1 MGAENYTLGRGE
13 LHFDKFVP
21 GTFNKTGERYLGNT
35 PELNRTTESEN
46 LDHFNSDR
54 GIRVKDKSVVL
65 EKTDSGTFVADEI
78 SDENIALW
86 FLGEQTVVA
95 QSAAATVTQ
104 VIPASQIKQ
113 GTYIQLGES
122 QANPT
127 GHRNVTIAT
136 GGVNDGATPT
146 PVAYV
151 NLDDYTVDEELGRL
165 YIVPGGAIDGTE
177 PVTVVYATAA
187 STRTQIA
194 VTDGTTIEG
203 AMRFISYNAAGP
215 RRDYYW
221 PYVQLRADGDFA
233 MKGDEWQQLSFAFDI
248 LKRTGY
254 ATEYID
260 GRPTVA

>member
-1 MGAENYTLGRGE
+1 MGSENYTLGRGE
-13 LHFDKFVP
+13 LHFDKFAP

-54 GIRVKDKSVVL
+54 GIRVKDKSIVL
-65 EKTDSGTFVADEI
+65 EKNDSGTFIADEI

-86 FLGEQTVVA
+86 FLGTQNIVA
-95 QSAAATVTQ
+95 QSATASVVQ
-104 VIPASQIKQ
+104 NIPANRVKP

-127 GHRNVTIAT
+127 GHRNVTVAT
-136 GGVNDGATPT
+136 VTSD
-146 PVAYV
+146 PVGTTFD
-151 NLDDYTVDEELGRL
+151 NLDDYTVDPELGRL
-165 YIVPGGAIDGTE
+165 YIVPGGAIDGTA
-177 PVTVVYATAA
+177 PLIVTYATAA
-187 STRTQIA
+187 STRTQI
-194 VTDGTTIEG
+194 VVGEGTTIEG
-203 AMRFISYNAAGP
+203 ALRFISYNPAGP

-248 LKRTGY
+248 LKRDGY
-254 ATEYID
+254 ASEYID
-260 GRPTVA
+260 GRPTMA

>member
-1 MGAENYTLGRGE
+1 MGSENYTLGRGE
-13 LHFDKFVP
+13 LHFDKFAP

-54 GIRVKDKSVVL
+54 GIRVKDKSIVL
-65 EKTDSGTFVADEI
+65 EKNDSGTFIADEI

-86 FLGEQTVVA
+86 FLADVGVVA
-95 QSAAATVTQ
+95 QSAAASVVQ
-104 VIPASQIKQ
+104 NIPANRLKP

-127 GHRNVTIAT
+127 GHRNITLTSVTS
-136 GGVNDGATPT
+136 D
-146 PVAYV
+146 PVGTTFD
-151 NLDDYTVDEELGRL
+151 NLDDYTVDPELGRL
-165 YIVPGGAIDGTE
+165 YIVPGGDIDGTA
-177 PVTVVYATAA
+177 PLIVTYATAA
-187 STRTQIA
+187 STRTQI
-194 VTDGTTIEG
+194 VVGDGTTIEG
-203 AMRFISYNAAGP
+203 ALRFISYNPTGP

-248 LKRTGY
+248 LKREGY
-254 ATEYID
+254 ASEYID

>member
-1 MGAENYTLGRGE
+1 MGSENYTLGRGE
-13 LHFDKFVP
+13 LHFDKFVA

-65 EKTDSGTFVADEI
+65 EKNDSGTFIADEI

-86 FLGEQTVVA
+86 FLGTQNVVT
-95 QSAAATVTQ
+95 QSAAASVVQ
-104 VIPASQIKQ
+104 NIPANRVKP

-127 GHRNVTIAT
+127 GHRNVTVAT
-136 GGVNDGATPT
+136 VTSD
-146 PVAYV
+146 PVGTTYA
-151 NLDDYTVDEELGRL
+151 NLDDYTVDPELGRL
-165 YIVPGGAIDGTE
+165 YIVPGGALDGTD
-177 PVTVVYATAA
+177 PLIVTYAVAA
-187 STRTQIA
+187 STRTQI
-194 VTDGTTIEG
+194 VVGEGTTVEG
-203 AMRFISYNAAGP
+203 ALRFISYNPTGP

-248 LKRTGY
+248 LKRDGY
-254 ATEYID
+254 ASEYID

>member
-1 MGAENYTLGRGE
+1 MGSENYTLGRGE
-13 LHFDKFVP
+13 LHFDKFAP

-54 GIRVKDKSVVL
+54 GIRVKDKSIVL
-65 EKTDSGTFVADEI
+65 EKNDSGTFIADEI
-78 SDENIALW
+78 SDENVALW
-86 FLGEQTVVA
+86 FLGTQNVIA
-95 QSAAATVTQ
+95 QSATASIVEN
-104 VIPASQIKQ
+104 IPANRLKP

-127 GHRNVTIAT
+127 GNRNVTMT
-136 GGVNDGATPT
+136 SVTSD
-146 PVAYV
+146 PVGTTFTD
-151 NLDDYTVDEELGRL
+151 LTDYTVDAELGRL
-165 YIVPGGAIDGTE
+165 YIVPGGAIDGTS
-177 PVTVVYATAA
+177 PLIVTYATAA
-187 STRTQIA
+187 STRTQI
-194 VTDGTTIEG
+194 VVGEGTTIEG
-203 AMRFISYNAAGP
+203 ALRFISYNPTGP

-248 LKRTGY
+248 LKREGY
-254 ATEYID
+254 ASEYID

>member
-1 MGAENYTLGRGE
+1 MGSENYTLGRGE
-13 LHFDKFVP
+13 LHFDKFAP

-54 GIRVKDKSVVL
+54 GIRVKDKSIVL
-65 EKTDSGTFVADEI
+65 EKNDSGTFIADEI
-78 SDENIALW
+78 SDENVALW
-86 FLGEQTVVA
+86 FLGTQNVIA
-95 QSAAATVTQ
+95 QSASASIVEN
-104 VIPASQIKQ
+104 IPANRLKP

-127 GHRNVTIAT
+127 GNRNVTVAT
-136 GGVNDGATPT
+136 ITSD
-146 PVAYV
+146 PVGTTFT
-151 NLDDYTVDEELGRL
+151 NLDDYTVDAELGRL
-165 YIVPGGAIDGTE
+165 YIVPGGAIDGTA
-177 PVTVVYATAA
+177 PLIVTYATAA
-187 STRTQIA
+187 STRTQI
-194 VTDGTTIEG
+194 VVGEGTTIEG
-203 AMRFISYNAAGP
+203 ALRFISYNPTGP

-248 LKRTGY
+248 LKREGY
-254 ATEYID
+254 ASEYID

>member
-1 MGAENYTLGRGE
+1 MGSENYTLGRGE
-13 LHFDKFVP
+13 LHFDKFAP

-35 PELNRTTESEN
+35 PELNRTTESES

-54 GIRVKDKSVVL
+54 GIRVKDKSIVL
-65 EKTDSGTFVADEI
+65 EKNDSGTFIADEI

-86 FLGEQTVVA
+86 FLGTQSVVA
-95 QSAAATVTQ
+95 QSASASIVEN
-104 VIPASQIKQ
+104 IPANRLKP

-127 GHRNVTIAT
+127 GNRNVTVAT
-136 GGVNDGATPT
+136 VTSN
-146 PVAYV
+146 PVGTTFV
-151 NLDDYTVDEELGRL
+151 DLTDYTVDAELGRL
-165 YIVPGGAIDGTE
+165 YIVPGGAIDGTS
-177 PVTVVYATAA
+177 PLIVTYATAA
-187 STRTQIA
+187 STRTQI
-194 VTDGTTIEG
+194 VVGEGTTIEG
-203 AMRFISYNAAGP
+203 ALRFISYNATGP

-248 LKRTGY
+248 LKREGY
-254 ATEYID
+254 ASEYID

>member
-1 MGAENYTLGRGE
+1 MGSENYTLGRGE
-13 LHFDKFVP
+13 LHFDKFAP

-54 GIRVKDKSVVL
+54 GIRVKDKSIVL
-65 EKTDSGTFVADEI
+65 EKNDSGTFIADEI

-86 FLGEQTVVA
+86 FLGTQNIVA
-95 QSAAATVTQ
+95 QSATASVVQ
-104 VIPASQIKQ
+104 NIPANRVKP

-127 GHRNVTIAT
+127 GHRNVTVAT
-136 GGVNDGATPT
+136 VTSD
-146 PVAYV
+146 PVGTTFD
-151 NLDDYTVDEELGRL
+151 NLDDYTVDPELGRL
-165 YIVPGGAIDGTE
+165 YIVPGGAIGGTA
-177 PVTVVYATAA
+177 PLIVTYATAA
-187 STRTQIA
+187 STRTQI
-194 VTDGTTIEG
+194 VVGEGTTIEG
-203 AMRFISYNAAGP
+203 ALRFISYNPAGP

-248 LKRTGY
+248 LKRDGY
-254 ATEYID
+254 ASEYID

>member
-1 MGAENYTLGRGE
+1 MGSENYTLGRGE
-13 LHFDKFVP
+13 LHFDKFAP

-54 GIRVKDKSVVL
+54 GIRVKDKSIVL
-65 EKTDSGTFVADEI
+65 EKNDSGTFIADEI

-86 FLGEQTVVA
+86 FLADVGVVA
-95 QSAAATVTQ
+95 QSATASVVQ
-104 VIPASQIKQ
+104 NIPASRVKP

-127 GHRNVTIAT
+127 GHRNVTLT
-136 GGVNDGATPT
+136 SVTSD
-146 PVAYV
+146 PVGTTYD
-151 NLDDYTVDEELGRL
+151 NLNDYTVDPELGRL
-165 YIVPGGAIDGTE
+165 YIVPGGAIEAGD
-177 PVTVVYATAA
+177 PLIVTYATAA
-187 STRTQIA
+187 STRTQI
-194 VTDGTTIEG
+194 VVGDGTTIEG
-203 AMRFISYNAAGP
+203 ALRFISYNPTGP

-248 LKRTGY
+248 LKRDGY
-254 ATEYID
+254 ASEYID

>member
-1 MGAENYTLGRGE
+1 MGSENYTLGRGE
-13 LHFDKFVP
+13 LHFDKFAP

-54 GIRVKDKSVVL
+54 GIRVKDKSIVL
-65 EKTDSGTFVADEI
+65 EKNDSGTFIADEI
-78 SDENIALW
+78 SDENVALW
-86 FLGEQTVVA
+86 FLGTQNVIA
-95 QSAAATVTQ
+95 QSATASIVEN
-104 VIPASQIKQ
+104 IPANRLKP

-127 GHRNVTIAT
+127 GNRNVTMT
-136 GGVNDGATPT
+136 SVTSD
-146 PVAYV
+146 PVGTTFV
-151 NLDDYTVDEELGRL
+151 GLTDYTVDAELGRL
-165 YIVPGGAIDGTE
+165 YIVPGGAIDGTT
-177 PVTVVYATAA
+177 PLIVTYATAA
-187 STRTQIA
+187 STRTQI
-194 VTDGTTIEG
+194 VVGEGTTIEG
-203 AMRFISYNAAGP
+203 ALRFISYNPTGP

-248 LKRTGY
+248 LKREGY
-254 ATEYID
+254 ASEYID

>member
-1 MGAENYTLGRGE
+1 MGSENYTLGRGE
-13 LHFDKFVP
+13 LHFDKFAP

-54 GIRVKDKSVVL
+54 GIRVKDKSIVL
-65 EKTDSGTFVADEI
+65 EKNDSGTFIADEI
-78 SDENIALW
+78 SDENVALW
-86 FLGEQTVVA
+86 FLGTQNVIA
-95 QSAAATVTQ
+95 QSASASIVEN
-104 VIPASQIKQ
+104 IPANRLKP

-127 GHRNVTIAT
+127 GNRNVTMT
-136 GGVNDGATPT
+136 SVTSD
-146 PVAYV
+146 PVGTTFV
-151 NLDDYTVDEELGRL
+151 GLTDYTVDAELGRL
-165 YIVPGGAIDGTE
+165 YIVPGGAIDGTA
-177 PVTVVYATAA
+177 PLIVTYATAA
-187 STRTQIA
+187 STRTQI
-194 VTDGTTIEG
+194 VVGEGTTIEG
-203 AMRFISYNAAGP
+203 ALRFISYNPTGP

-248 LKRTGY
+248 LKREGY
-254 ATEYID
+254 ASEYID

>member
-1 MGAENYTLGRGE
+1 MGSENYTLGRGE
-13 LHFDKFVP
+13 LHFDKFVA

-54 GIRVKDKSVVL
+54 GIRVKDKSIVL
-65 EKTDSGTFVADEI
+65 EKNDSGTFIADEI

-86 FLGEQTVVA
+86 FLGTQNIVA
-95 QSAAATVTQ
+95 QSATASVVQ
-104 VIPASQIKQ
+104 NIPANRVKP

-127 GHRNVTIAT
+127 GRRNVTVAT
-136 GGVNDGATPT
+136 VTSD
-146 PVAYV
+146 PVGTTYTA
-151 NLDDYTVDEELGRL
+151 LTDYTVDAELGRL
-165 YIVPGGAIDGTE
+165 YIVPGGAIDGTD
-177 PVTVVYATAA
+177 PLIVTYARAA
-187 STRTQIA
+187 STRSQIVVGA
-194 VTDGTTIEG
+194 GTTIEG
-203 AMRFISYNAAGP
+203 ALRFISYNPTGP
-215 RRDYYW
+215 RRDFYW

-248 LKRTGY
+248 LKRDGY
-254 ATEYID
+254 ASEYID